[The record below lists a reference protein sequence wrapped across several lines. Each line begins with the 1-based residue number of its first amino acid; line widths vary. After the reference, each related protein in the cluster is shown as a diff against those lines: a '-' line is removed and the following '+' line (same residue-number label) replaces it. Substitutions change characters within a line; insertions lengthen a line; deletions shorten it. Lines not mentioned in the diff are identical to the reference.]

1 MIVKYTEE
9 EVLTIR
15 ERIIVEAKKLLNVPY
30 SHRGRTRFGIDC
42 LGLPWLAY
50 KRAGI
55 DYLPDNDGKAYGV
68 NWHWSADSQRYLDAI
83 LKYFDPTENLTK
95 GDLILF
101 KTTNEFFTHG
111 AIYIDNDLFIHARS
125 GKKVK
130 FDNIKTHRYWKN
142 CITKFLI
149 FKGFK

>member
-1 MIVKYTEE
+1 MIKYTKEE
-9 EVLTIR
+9 ILEIR
-15 ERIIVEAKKLLNVPY
+15 ERIVVEAKKLLNVPY
-30 SHRGRTRFGIDC
+30 AHRGRTRFGIDC

-68 NWHWSADSQRYLDAI
+68 NWHWLADKQRYLDAI
-83 LKYFDPTENLTK
+83 LKYFDPIDIATK

-101 KTTNEFFTHG
+101 KTDSDFFTHG
-111 AIYIDNDLFIHARS
+111 AIYLSDGNFIHARS
-125 GKKVK
+125 GKKVML
-130 FDNIKTHRYWKN
+130 DNIYDHRYWKN
-142 CITKFLI
+142 CTNRFLI